1 MRQGAAGPLLLA
13 LDAGTT
19 GVRGLLL
26 DARGTPRAQ
35 AYREVLP
42 RYPAPGQVEHDPEAL
57 VAASVE
63 VLRAAAEDA
72 PPGAVRGL
80 GIATQRGTAVVWDA
94 ATSRAVHPAISWQ
107 DARAAARCQAL
118 MSEGFFVSP
127 LAAARGLSL
136 VSAGSVVR
144 RPGAGCTLVRIVVR
158 VECVRCGVGA
168 GRVRCGTV
176 DAWLAWRLSGG
187 RVFATDASNAS
198 CSGFYDLLTR
208 GWSAG
213 LLEAMRVPA
222 AALPAIVDSSGVLG
236 EVAVDG
242 LPRVPIA
249 ALVGDQQSATMG
261 QLRLAPGE
269 VKITYGTSA
278 MVDLNAGPEPLFATT
293 GAYPLVL
300 WQLGGTP
307 TFCLEGTAITAGAA
321 ITWLRD
327 GLGVIAAPEES
338 AALAASVPDTGG
350 AWVVPAF
357 QGLGTPYMDTAAR
370 AVIGGLSRAT
380 TRAHVVRAVLEGIA
394 WRCREVYDALRAD
407 TPYPQPAT
415 LRADGGAAANDV
427 LLQLQADALGIPVER
442 PTVIQAGALGAAYLA
457 GLATGVWQ
465 STAELAGAWRRDR
478 VFEPRLDA
486 ATREARFDLWRNHV
500 RAARQEG
507 S

>member
-127 LAAARGLSL
+127 LAAASKIEWILDRVDAERG
-136 VSAGSVVR
+136 AVR
-144 RPGAGCTLVRIVVR
+144 
-158 VECVRCGVGA
+158 A